1 MAYFD
6 RFDIVS
12 AHYAF
17 AVDYHSGQWSDLYA
31 RQCRIS
37 KYFTPGA
44 MWKGYESLTENG
56 KEIYDRLEAAGAA
69 Q

>member
-1 MAYFD
+1 MPYFD

-12 AHYAF
+12 AHYAY
-17 AVDYHSGQWSDLYA
+17 AVDYHGGQWSELYA

-37 KYFTPGA
+37 RYFRPGA
-44 MWKGYESLTENG
+44 MFNGYESLSENG
-56 KEIYDRLEAAGAA
+56 KEIYDNLVELNYL